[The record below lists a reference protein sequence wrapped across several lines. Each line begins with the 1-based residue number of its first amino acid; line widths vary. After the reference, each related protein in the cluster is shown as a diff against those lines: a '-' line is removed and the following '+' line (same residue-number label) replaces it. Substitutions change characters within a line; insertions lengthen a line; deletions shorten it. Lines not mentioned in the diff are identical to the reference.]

1 MTDRSNSNDVAQP
14 GQPPPKRR
22 VVGYVRSATT
32 PNEESIQNQIDA
44 IGSYSDKHGM
54 QVVRI
59 YRDEGRSG
67 LRIDDRP
74 GLQQMFRDVENGA
87 ADFDAVLVLDST
99 RWGRFLDA
107 HWIVTDEFGRRNA
120 DIEILYCADRCA
132 DAESPFSSIVKS
144 LKRAMAHE
152 YEHELSC
159 RKRPGAGAAARR
171 IAARSDGSV
180 SAGPAEETGARSD
193 APLSVQKRAALR

>member
-14 GQPPPKRR
+14 GLLSPKRR

-99 RWGRFLDA
+99 RWGRFPDA
-107 HWIVTDEFGRRNA
+107 HWIVADEFARRNA
-120 DIEILYCADRCA
+120 GFEIHYCADRFA
-132 DAESPFSSIVKS
+132 YDESPVSSIVNS
-144 LKRAMAHE
+144 VKRAKARE
-152 YEHELSC
+152 YGLELTC
-159 RKRPGAGAAARR
+159 RKRYRADAAERR
-171 IAARSDGSV
+171 IGADE
-180 SAGPAEETGARSD
+180 SAYSGPVRESGVRSD
-193 APLSVQKRAALR
+193 APLSAKKRAALR